1 MMRILIVLCIGLGI
15 GYTYGYLHGEA
26 GEDSMI
32 DAGLDRVGVHH
43 VLGGVRGSVDH
54 VNRESAARQALIDS
68 LRQARLDSIDSSIHR

>member
-32 DAGLDRVGVHH
+32 DAGLDRVGVHQA
-43 VLGGVRGSVDH
+43 LGGVRGSVDR
-54 VNRESAARQALIDS
+54 VNRESAARQALVDS